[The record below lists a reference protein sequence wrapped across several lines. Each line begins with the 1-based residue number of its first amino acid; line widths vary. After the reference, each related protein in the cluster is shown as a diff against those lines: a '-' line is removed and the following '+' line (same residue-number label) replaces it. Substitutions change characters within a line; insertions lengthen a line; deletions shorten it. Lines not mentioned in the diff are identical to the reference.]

1 MNYYTISNSFTLRNF
16 KIQMQKNVNTK
27 SASSKIS
34 KIRHYSRILDN
45 GRDSQKFASF
55 EGVQTTLNPLFLQ
68 TFGHKKSALEKR

>member
-1 MNYYTISNSFTLRNF
+1 
-16 KIQMQKNVNTK
+16 MQKNVNTK

-55 EGVQTTLNPLFLQ
+55 EGVQTCFNPLFPL
-68 TFGHKKSALEKR
+68 GLWHKKSASEKR

>member
-1 MNYYTISNSFTLRNF
+1 
-16 KIQMQKNVNTK
+16 MQKNVNTK

-45 GRDSQKFASF
+45 GRDSQKFESF

-68 TFGHKKSALEKR
+68 AFGHKKSALEKR

>member
-27 SASSKIS
+27 SASSEIS
-34 KIRHYSRILDN
+34 KIRHFSRIP
-45 GRDSQKFASF
+45 DSRKGSEKFASF

-68 TFGHKKSALEKR
+68 AFGHKKSALEKR

>member
-68 TFGHKKSALEKR
+68 AFGHKKSALEKR